1 MKRTIQRHSTR
12 ERPVDRYKLLRS
24 GVFAA
29 LLLISTALIAFVD
42 TLVGVGLLGCVV
54 AIFIFIRPRTQTK
67 YEEGQLQDESST
79 NHVEKVEAGDEYAAL
94 ARAVSGKSSADLE
107 KKSNRADA
115 AGAS

>member
-1 MKRTIQRHSTR
+1 MKRTIQRHRTR
-12 ERPVDRYKLLRS
+12 ERPVDRHRFVRS

-67 YEEGQLQDESST
+67 YVEGQLQDESST
-79 NHVEKVEAGDEYAAL
+79 SPVEKVEAGDEYAAVAL
-94 ARAVSGKSSADLE
+94 AVSSESSAGLE
-107 KKSNRADA
+107 KKRADA
-115 AGAS
+115 AGAGAS